1 MKTVR
6 IIPCLDVSGGRVV
19 KGVQFQDLRDAGD
32 PVELADAYR
41 RQGADEL
48 VLLDVSATPEEREH
62 GLETLAEVREVLS
75 IPMTVGGGIRS
86 VDDARR
92 LLEVGADKVA
102 MNTAA
107 YDRPE
112 LLGEVAESF
121 GRQCCVAAVDAA
133 RTDDG
138 WEVVVRSG
146 TEFTGTQVTEWVEQ
160 VEAAGAGEI
169 LLTSFDR
176 DGTRAGYDLEL
187 LEAVTDRVSIPI
199 IASGGADGPVHFLEA
214 VDAGADAV
222 LAASIFHEGEYA
234 IETVKSYLADHD
246 IPVRLEVEP

>member
-1 MKTVR
+1 MKAVR
-6 IIPCLDVSGGRVV
+6 IVPCLDVTGGRVV
-19 KGVQFQDLRDAGD
+19 KGVKFQDLRDAGD
-32 PVELADAYR
+32 PVELADLYR

-62 GLETLAEVREVLS
+62 GLDTLAEVREVLT
-75 IPMTVGGGIRS
+75 IPMTVGGGIRERA
-86 VDDARR
+86 DARR

-107 YDRPE
+107 YERPG
-112 LLGEVAESF
+112 LLTDVATAF

-146 TEFTGTQVTEWVEQ
+146 TEFTGTPVTEWVET
-160 VEAAGAGEI
+160 VEDAGAGEV

-176 DGTRAGYDLEL
+176 DGTREGYDLPL
-187 LEAVTDRVSIPI
+187 LEAVTGRIDIPV
-199 IASGGADGPVHFLEA
+199 IASGGADRPAHLREA
-214 VDAGADAV
+214 IEAGADAV
-222 LAASIFHEGEYA
+222 LAASIFHEGQYSVGE
-234 IETVKSYLADHD
+234 VKDHLAAHGV
-246 IPVRLEVEP
+246 PVRRGVEP

>member
-19 KGVQFQDLRDAGD
+19 KGVQFQNLRDAGD

-48 VLLDVSATPEEREH
+48 VLLDVSATPEERAH
-62 GLETLAEVREVLS
+62 GRETLAEVREVLT
-75 IPMTVGGGIRS
+75 IPMSVGGGIRS

-92 LLEVGADKVA
+92 VLEAGADKVA

-107 YDRPE
+107 YERPE
-112 LLGEVAESF
+112 LLTEVAESF

-146 TEFTGTQVTEWVEQ
+146 TSFTGTSVTEWVET

-176 DGTRAGYDLEL
+176 DGTREGYDLEL
-187 LEAVTDRVSIPI
+187 LEAVTSRLDIPV
-199 IASGGADGPVHFLEA
+199 IASGGADGPQHLLEA
-214 VDAGADAV
+214 VEAGADAV
-222 LAASIFHEGEYA
+222 LAASIFHEGEYDVA
-234 IETVKSYLADHD
+234 GVKAYLADHGVA
-246 IPVRLEVEP
+246 VRQGVEP